1 MDPFSRFRSKLPDVG
16 VSIFSKMSALAQRYR
31 AINLSQGF
39 PDFECSPK
47 LIGMVERYMRKG
59 YNQYAP
65 MAGVHRLRECIAEK
79 MALGYRLTFDPND
92 EITITAGG
100 TQALFTAIA
109 TVINPGDEV
118 IIFEPAYDAYAP
130 TVRLFGG
137 TVRNLTLLAPSFE
150 IDWQEVKRNVT
161 ERTKLIIINSP
172 GNPSTKLFR
181 KSDFDA
187 LSHLVEGT
195 DIMVLSDEV
204 YADMVY
210 DGERFTSALQ
220 YPVLRERSFVVGSF
234 GKLFHVT
241 GWKVGYVVAP
251 LWLTNAFRKVHQFNV
266 FSVNTPIQHALA
278 DFLSD
283 KSEYE
288 QLAVF
293 FQEKRDFL
301 QSVLIGTRFCPLQ
314 CEGTYFQLVDYSA
327 LNAQGERVFS
337 ERLTRE
343 FGLATIPVSAFYT
356 NSMDQQLLR
365 LCFAKS
371 LKTLDAAAEKLRQID
386 AFYG

>member
-1 MDPFSRFRSKLPDVG
+1 
-16 VSIFSKMSALAQRYR
+16 MSALAQRYG

-39 PDFECSPK
+39 PDFECSPR
-47 LIGMVERYMRKG
+47 LISLVDAYMHKG

-65 MAGVHRLRECIAEK
+65 MPGVIGLRERIAEK
-79 MALGYRLTFDPND
+79 VASGYGVSLSPDE
-92 EITITAGG
+92 EITVTAGG

-109 TVINPGDEV
+109 TLVNPGDEV
-118 IIFEPAYDAYAP
+118 IIFEPAYDSYAP

-137 TVRNLTLLAPSFE
+137 VVRNIVLHAPAFKV
-150 IDWQEVKRNVT
+150 DWQQVREYIT
-161 ERTKLIIINSP
+161 EKTRAIIINTP
-172 GNPSTKLFR
+172 GNPSSTLFDEQ
-181 KSDFDA
+181 DFNA
-187 LSHLVEGT
+187 LSLLIQDTG
-195 DIMVLSDEV
+195 IFIISDEV

-210 DGERFTSALQ
+210 DGRQFSSALH

-241 GWKVGYVVAP
+241 GWKVGYAIAP
-251 LWLTNAFRKVHQFNV
+251 PELTDPFRKVHQFNV
-266 FSVNTPIQHALA
+266 FSVNTPIQYALA
-278 DFLSD
+278 DFLED
-283 KSEYE
+283 QSEYE

-301 QSVLIGTRFCPLQ
+301 LAALAETAFKPLS

-327 LNAQGERVFS
+327 LSEQDEAGFS
-337 ERLTRE
+337 ELLTRD
-343 FGLATIPVSAFYT
+343 FGLAAIPVSAFYT
-356 NSMDQQLLR
+356 DHINQSLLR

-371 LKTLDAAAEKLRQID
+371 TRTLEAAAEKLWNIN

>member
-1 MDPFSRFRSKLPDVG
+1 MEPFSRFRSKLPNVG
-16 VSIFSKMSALAQRYR
+16 VSIFSKMSALAQRYG

-47 LIGMVERYMRKG
+47 LIGLVERYMRKG

-65 MAGVHRLRECIAEK
+65 MAGVQRLRDCIAK
-79 MALGYRLTFDPND
+79 KTALNYRLTLDPSD

-137 TVRNLTLLAPSFE
+137 IVRHLALVAPSFE
-150 IDWQEVKRNVT
+150 IDWQAVKRNIT
-161 ERTKLIIINSP
+161 ERTKLIIINTP
-172 GNPSTKLFR
+172 GNPSTKLFQET
-181 KSDFDA
+181 DFEA

-195 DIMVLSDEV
+195 GILVLSDEV

-210 DGERFTSALQ
+210 DGERFSSALQ
-220 YPVLRERSFVVGSF
+220 YPILRGRSFVVGSF
-234 GKLFHVT
+234 GKLFHIT
-241 GWKVGYVVAP
+241 GWKVGYAIAP
-251 LWLTNAFRKVHQFNV
+251 PWLTDAFRKVHQFNV
-266 FSVNTPIQHALA
+266 FSVNTPIQYALA

-283 KSEYE
+283 KSEHE
-288 QLAVF
+288 QLPEF
-293 FQEKRDFL
+293 FQQKRDFL
-301 QSVLIGTRFCPLQ
+301 RNVLAETKLHPLQ

-327 LNAQGERVFS
+327 LSTEDELGFC

-343 FGLATIPVSAFYT
+343 FGLATIPVSAFYSDPI
-356 NSMDQQLLR
+356 NQRLLR

-371 LKTLDAAAEKLRQID
+371 PQTLDAAAEKLRQID
-386 AFYG
+386 TYYG